1 MNKEDIGQIAH
12 LMRRAGFGATRSE
25 LEKMAEVGFD
35 SLVDELLDD
44 ARSDQIEDDLVSRY
58 HSDHTAG
65 MGMGG
70 MTANWLFRMLN
81 SQNPLEEKVA
91 LFWHGVFATGYAKS
105 AQGRVLMD
113 QHKMF
118 REHGL
123 GNFKTLLIELSRD
136 PSMILW
142 LDNHD
147 NRKGSINE
155 NYGRELLELFSM
167 GVGNYSEDDI
177 KACAQAFTGWT
188 IGNAEYMAIRANNDS
203 LWPYGRLNLN
213 FEYNPDDHDN
223 GEITFLGETGNFG
236 GEDIIDIICR
246 QEATGRFLA
255 RQMYS
260 FFVEDEP
267 PISQWAYTPPRDP
280 DAIEILKSA
289 YFDSGYDIRVILKTL
304 FKSEFF
310 RSSKS
315 RYAKVK
321 SPAELVVGV
330 LKLTGEF
337 KAPHP
342 KLQTAA
348 AAMGIMGQVLGNPPT
363 VEGWH
368 EGIEWV
374 ETGSLVERINFSSD
388 RFSDVAK
395 PGVREMIDSLENKLG
410 DATSPQEIVQSCL
423 DQMGAIEVS
432 EETRSILVEHA
443 AELENEKRDGKFAE
457 ILRMVS
463 ATPEFQRG

>member
-267 PISQWAYTPPRDP
+267 QVPAWNIVTPKNP
-280 DAIEILKSA
+280 DAIRDLTNSYHKSNGNITEIL
-289 YFDSGYDIRVILKTL
+289 RTL
-304 FKSEFF
+304 FNSDWFKNSTF
-310 RSSKS
+310 KHL
-315 RYAKVK
+315 K
-321 SPAELVVGV
+321 SPAELVGHT
-330 LKLTGEF
+330 LKISGNLREI
-337 KAPHP
+337 KP
-342 KLQTAA
+342 
-348 AAMGIMGQVLGNPPT
+348 GILDYVSAITNMGQHLLNPPT

-368 EGIEWV
+368 TGKEWIDGG
-374 ETGSLVERINFSSD
+374 TLNERVNFAVS
-388 RFSDVAK
+388 
-395 PGVREMIDSLENKLG
+395 EMNDPTKLG
-410 DATSPQEIVQSCL
+410 IQEIINKIKS
-423 DQMGAIEVS
+423 S
-432 EETRSILVEHA
+432 
-443 AELENEKRDGKFAE
+443 ENEITSEHLVDLCIELLGQSNITSKTKNNLIEYSNKF
-457 ILRMVS
+457 
-463 ATPEFQRG
+463 